1 MKKLGIMS
9 LVCALIMLFIIPTSV
24 FAAEGESLPDPGTT
38 PDSPFY
44 FMDKWG
50 KQISL
55 MFTFS
60 AQSKVEKALRY
71 ADERMAEID
80 AMMAKNKIKE
90 ATRAAS
96 EYQNC
101 LEIATKNMEQA
112 RQKGADVSEKMA
124 LMAEKHLGYL
134 CDNEQ
139 KTTEE
144 ARTIMTQSRERA
156 MTCQE
161 TALKNMAQGYPEKA
175 AQFNLQSMERH
186 LNRIRVQAEEAEG
199 EAIQARL
206 EVCNRLGN
214 LGEEISQIAKGLGK
228 ETTVDRLVG
237 MATAYQLEVLAQVQ
251 QRVRGEALE
260 AVQATIQNRI
270 QNHEQIVNRLQAE
283 NQLGPV
289 PEEIPTQNM
298 FQNRIEES
306 SQTGTQTTTQTQ
318 AGQKETQST
327 ITPNETQII
336 KGPQDLPESS
346 SESDSGNGG
355 TSESGSNS
363 SPSTNGGSS
372 ETGSKTGTATGQSGS
387 SGEAQ
392 RGR

>member
-1 MKKLGIMS
+1 MKKLRILS
-9 LVCALIMLFIIPTSV
+9 LLCALIMLFIIPTSV
-24 FAAEGESLPDPGTT
+24 FAADGESLPDPGTT

-55 MFTFS
+55 MFTFN
-60 AQSKVEKALRY
+60 AKTKAEKALRY

-90 ATRAAS
+90 ATRAAN

-101 LEIATKNMEQA
+101 VGIATKNMEQA
-112 RQKGADVSEKMA
+112 RQEGADVSEKVA

-139 KTTEE
+139 KATEE
-144 ARTIMTQSRERA
+144 ARTIMTQTRERA

-161 TALKNMAQGYPEKA
+161 TALKNMAQRDPEKA

-186 LNRIRVQAEEAEG
+186 LNRIRVQAEEAPG

-228 ETTVDRLVG
+228 ETAVDQLVG
-237 MATAYQLEVLAQVQ
+237 IATAHQLEVLAQVQ
-251 QRVRGEALE
+251 QRVQGEALD

-270 QNHEQIVNRLQAE
+270 KNHEQIVNRLQAQ

-289 PEEIPTQNM
+289 PEEIQMQNM
-298 FQNRIEES
+298 FQNRIEQS
-306 SQTGTQTTTQTQ
+306 GQTGAQSTTQTQ
-318 AGQKETQST
+318 AGQQRAQST
-327 ITPNETQII
+327 ITPTEKQTNQD
-336 KGPQDLPESS
+336 PQDLPESS
-346 SESDSGNGG
+346 GASGLDS
-355 TSESGSNS
+355 
-363 SPSTNGGSS
+363 GGSS
-372 ETGSKTGTATGQSGS
+372 GSGGNTGPGK
-387 SGEAQ
+387 Q
-392 RGR
+392 RQ